1 MLWLFT
7 VICFAG
13 IFAITLLKT
22 SIVPVWERAL
32 LAVLLALLTLSSILA
47 MVRQQWLS
55 ILS

>member
-7 VICFAG
+7 VLCFAG

-22 SIVPVWERAL
+22 SIVPVWERAV
-32 LAVLLALLTLSSILA
+32 LAVLLALVTLSSTMAI
-47 MVRQQWLS
+47 VRQQWLN